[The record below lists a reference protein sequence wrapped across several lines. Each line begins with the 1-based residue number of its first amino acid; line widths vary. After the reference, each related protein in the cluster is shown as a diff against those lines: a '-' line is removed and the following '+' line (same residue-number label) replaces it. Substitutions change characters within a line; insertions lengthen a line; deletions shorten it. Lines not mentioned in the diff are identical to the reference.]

1 MKRDRIKTL
10 LLAEALI
17 CALLALALWLFE
29 GDAFSVAGFPG
40 SAVGQGLS
48 ALAASGRFGFALAFT
63 LYAAVILLP
72 LYALVHIAARRELK
86 PEDALLVLIAFAAA
100 CALFPH
106 GWTTYWSTSA
116 EALFPRLA
124 WQWLIFALLA
134 GWVVLRLLRRVS
146 GGDTQELL
154 KLFRALLILAAAYFV
169 FEVCFA
175 EFAGLFSAVDALKA
189 GNTAF
194 TVDTVL
200 PAATDI
206 TGSKSLVFSYVVLA
220 LRFAA
225 GTDGYFPGDET
236 HPQDF
241 DLIEGNAC
249 AISLAKI
256 GNTPWAQ
263 CFATFVPDEIPTA
276 HAARF
281 QAQIMAHMSGQ
292 AMLNHDRMV
301 NVRSAADIRPALKDG
316 KVACIHTIENAT
328 FFAEDPALIEVLKSL
343 GVLMSSLSWNA
354 QGPLASGHDTHAGL
368 TAAGIEALTQ
378 MEHAGMVLDVSHLND
393 ECFDEVVAHATRP
406 FVASHSNSRAVC
418 GVKRNLTDDQ
428 FRTIRDMGGIVGLN
442 YCSEFLSNDAT
453 DKTAADVTFD
463 QLAAHI
469 EHWLDLGGEDVIAL
483 GGDWDGATVPAFL
496 SDASKMPEFQNILSK
511 HFGKTVMQKLCSDN
525 ALAFFERY

>member
-72 LYALVHIAARRELK
+72 LYALVHIGARRELK

-106 GWTTYWSTSA
+106 GWTAYWSTSA

-134 GWVVLRLLRRVS
+134 GWVVLRLLRRFS

-175 EFAGLFSAVDALKA
+175 EFAGLFSAIDALKA

-194 TVDTVL
+194 TADTVL
-200 PAATDI
+200 PVATDI

-225 GTDGYFPGDET
+225 EVLPTLLAAATAYFAIGLLDTMEDGAFTQESAAYAPK
-236 HPQDF
+236 
-241 DLIEGNAC
+241 
-249 AISLAKI
+249 LAEWCVKVLKLSVL
-256 GNTPWAQ
+256 
-263 CFATFVPDEIPTA
+263 FALA
-276 HAARF
+276 
-281 QAQIMAHMSGQ
+281 
-292 AMLNHDRMV
+292 V
-301 NVRSAADIRPALKDG
+301 NVLQAVCAPLILSTSISIPSACSASCASCSPRFSVRGSSPRTSPLRRTTTSLSEGAAMAITVHLD
-316 KVACIHTIENAT
+316 
-328 FFAEDPALIEVLKSL
+328 EVLK
-343 GVLMSSLSWNA
+343 A
-354 QGPLASGHDTHAGL
+354 R
-368 TAAGIEALTQ
+368 
-378 MEHAGMVLDVSHLND
+378 GMTSKEL
-393 ECFDEVVAHATRP
+393 C
-406 FVASHSNSRAVC
+406 
-418 GVKRNLTDDQ
+418 
-428 FRTIRDMGGIVGLN
+428 
-442 YCSEFLSNDAT
+442 
-453 DKTAADVTFD
+453 
-463 QLAAHI
+463 
-469 EHWLDLGGEDVIAL
+469 
-483 GGDWDGATVPAFL
+483 ATVGITEANL
-496 SDASKMPEFQNILSK
+496 SILRS
-511 HFGKTVMQKLCSDN
+511 GKAKGVRFATLNRICC
-525 ALAFFERY
+525 ALECNVGDILQCDGELEAEHEE